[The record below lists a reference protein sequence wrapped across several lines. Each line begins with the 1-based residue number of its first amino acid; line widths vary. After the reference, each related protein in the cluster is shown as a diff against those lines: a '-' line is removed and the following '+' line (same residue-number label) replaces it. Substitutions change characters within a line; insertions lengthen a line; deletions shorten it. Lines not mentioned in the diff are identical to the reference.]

1 MLSNSEATY
10 FQPEHLLLT
19 GSSEYKLKVF
29 DGASTAW
36 SKTITLI
43 VESNSDITPWT
54 TDDHD
59 FHFIAY
65 FTPGDYL
72 WWKKILMH
80 DPKLS
85 KDEWIL
91 WCLMQVLNDNH
102 FNNAD
107 SYENIP
113 WTDSLTKIFR
123 WYSRLENHMGH
134 FGSETYLNPKLLIE
148 WLTANSEKLDDT
160 DFQLV

>member
-1 MLSNSEATY
+1 
-10 FQPEHLLLT
+10 
-19 GSSEYKLKVF
+19 
-29 DGASTAW
+29 
-36 SKTITLI
+36 
-43 VESNSDITPWT
+43 
-54 TDDHD
+54 
-59 FHFIAY
+59 
-65 FTPGDYL
+65 
-72 WWKKILMH
+72 
-80 DPKLS
+80 
-85 KDEWIL
+85 
-91 WCLMQVLNDNH
+91 MQVLNDNH

-123 WYSRLENHMGH
+123 WYNRLENHMGH